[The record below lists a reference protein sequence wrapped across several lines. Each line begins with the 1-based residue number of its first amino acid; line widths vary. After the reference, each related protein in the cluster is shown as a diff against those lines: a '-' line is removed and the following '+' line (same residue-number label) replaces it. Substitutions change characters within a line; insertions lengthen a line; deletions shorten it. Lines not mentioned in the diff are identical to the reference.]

1 MGVMT
6 VYKQS
11 NGKNWWYK
19 FTWNGK
25 TVRGL
30 RILIV
35 DDFEVNRQVLHE
47 QVFSWGMR
55 DGSYSTAEEALDAIR
70 AAQAM
75 GDPFDLVIA
84 DYQIPEMDGATLGL
98 MRT

>member
-1 MGVMT
+1 LGDA
-6 VYKQS
+6 
-11 NGKNWWYK
+11 
-19 FTWNGK
+19 
-25 TVRGL
+25 L
-30 RILIV
+30 
-35 DDFEVNRQVLHE
+35 
-47 QVFSWGMR
+47 

-84 DYQIPEMDGATLGL
+84 DYQMPEMDGATLGL

>member
-1 MGVMT
+1 MT

-55 DGSYSTAEEALDAIR
+55 LMEA
-70 AAQAM
+70 
-75 GDPFDLVIA
+75 
-84 DYQIPEMDGATLGL
+84 IPRLRKPLTRSVRRRPWEILSIW
-98 MRT
+98 